1 MKAFELKVI
10 AINKTF
16 YDGVCTQIILPSID
30 GQYGILADHSNTVLA
45 ISEGEVRIQQE
56 DGSWV
61 IGVCGEGHAL
71 INSGSVTVIVDT
83 VEKPEEID
91 RIRAEEAMNRAK
103 ERMRQ
108 KQSIMEYH
116 HSKANMNR
124 ALARIN
130 AAKKY
135 TGDID
140 K

>member
-30 GQYGILADHSNTVLA
+30 GQYGILADHANTVLA

-71 INSGSVTVIVDT
+71 INGGSVAVIVDT

-91 RIRAEEAMNRAK
+91 RLRAEEAMNRAK

>member
-1 MKAFELKVI
+1 MKPFELKVI

-16 YDGVCTQIILPSID
+16 YDGMCVQIILPSID
-30 GQYGILADHSNTVLA
+30 GQYGVLADHANTVLA
-45 ISEGEVRIQQE
+45 ISEGEMRIQQE
-56 DGSWV
+56 DESWLT
-61 IGVCGEGHAL
+61 GVCGKGHAL
-71 INSGSVTVIVDT
+71 INNGSVIIIVDT
-83 VEKPEEID
+83 VERPEEID
-91 RIRAEEAMNRAK
+91 RVRAEEAMNRAK

-108 KQSIMEYH
+108 KQSTMEYH
-116 HSKANMNR
+116 HSKANINR